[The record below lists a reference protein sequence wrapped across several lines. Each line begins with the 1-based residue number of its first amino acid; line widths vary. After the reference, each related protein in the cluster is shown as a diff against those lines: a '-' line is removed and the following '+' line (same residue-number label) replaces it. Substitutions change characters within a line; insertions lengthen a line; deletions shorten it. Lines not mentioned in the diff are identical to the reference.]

1 MDAPAEEAAND
12 HPISIARAKELMAG
26 DLGAAYRDILRRS
39 CAPVYWFGLTS
50 RVPRIINNGTLT
62 FVRTPQRLLAVTA
75 AHVFRGW
82 EADNKK
88 QRIRLQISNLVV
100 DDLWSKLVDV
110 SDELDLAT
118 IQIDDHFLAAL
129 GGDVTPLTSWPPQVP
144 KEGKGIMLAGYPAIE
159 RIEAEPFSVDFGLF
173 TALVVARRVSEHQI
187 TWLVERDYQLENAEV
202 KPPPEKYDLGGVSG
216 GPLISWF
223 ESPQHVVHYRLSGII
238 TQHPDYANSDFAIE
252 RIIASRADAIT
263 ESGRIAS

>member
-1 MDAPAEEAAND
+1 MPTEGAPQD

-26 DLGAAYRDILRRS
+26 DLGTVYRDILRRS

-50 RVPRIINNGTLT
+50 RVPHIINNGTLT
-62 FVRTPQRLLAVTA
+62 FVRTSQRLLAVTA

-82 EADNKK
+82 EVDSKK
-88 QRIRLQISNLVV
+88 QRVRLQVSNLVV
-100 DDLWSKLVDV
+100 DDLWSKLIDV
-110 SDELDLAT
+110 SDDLDIAT
-118 IQIDDHFLAAL
+118 IQIDDRFLAAL
-129 GGDVTPLTSWPPQVP
+129 GRDVTPLTSWPPQVP
-144 KEGKGIMLAGYPAIE
+144 QEGKGIMLAGYPAIE

-187 TWLVERDYQLENAEV
+187 TWLVERDHQLENSGM

-223 ESPQHVVHYRLSGII
+223 ESPQHVVHYHLSGII
-238 TQHPDYANSDFAIE
+238 TQHPDYASSDFAIE

-263 ESGRIAS
+263 ESGKIVS